1 MTPQKLLHIRVDLEL
16 ISDLVA
22 KNSTVLDLGC
32 GTGDLL
38 FKLLKD
44 KNVQGHGV
52 EIFDQYIYSCV
63 DKGVPVVHADLDK
76 GSPESLSVI

>member
-1 MTPQKLLHIRVDLEL
+1 MTPQKLLHIRLDLEL

-22 KNSTVLDLGC
+22 ENSTVLDLGC

-38 FKLLKD
+38 YKLLKE

-52 EIFDQYIYSCV
+52 EIFDRYI
-63 DKGVPVVHADLDK
+63 
-76 GSPESLSVI
+76 